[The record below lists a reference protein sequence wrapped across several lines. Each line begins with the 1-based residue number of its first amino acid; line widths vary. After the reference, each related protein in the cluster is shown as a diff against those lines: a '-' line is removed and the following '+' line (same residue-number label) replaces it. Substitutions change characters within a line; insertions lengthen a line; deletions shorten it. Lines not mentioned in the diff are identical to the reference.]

1 MSSTAHSAEPAMAH
15 IVFFK
20 LKDDSEAAK
29 EKLVA
34 ACQEYLSGHDGTVHF
49 SAGTRAAEFDRDVN
63 DDQFDVSLHLVF
75 ESKAAHDTY
84 QTHSRHLSFI
94 EENKGNWASVRVFDS
109 YVPPAAKKE

>member
-1 MSSTAHSAEPAMAH
+1 MAH

-34 ACQEYLSGHDGTVHF
+34 ACQEYLSGHDGTGHF
-49 SAGTRAAEFDRDVN
+49 SAGTRAAEYDRDVN